1 MAADI
6 EKRVMFKVIL
16 LTYGYRSF
24 TVAVARLRN
33 ALSQDLKNLH
43 CSYCLQTFKSE
54 LKTHL
59 FTLKSYNLIVE
70 SDTIFFSY
78 IIVSRA

>member
-1 MAADI
+1 
-6 EKRVMFKVIL
+6 MFKVIL

-70 SDTIFFSY
+70 SDIIFFSY
-78 IIVSRA
+78 IIVSSA